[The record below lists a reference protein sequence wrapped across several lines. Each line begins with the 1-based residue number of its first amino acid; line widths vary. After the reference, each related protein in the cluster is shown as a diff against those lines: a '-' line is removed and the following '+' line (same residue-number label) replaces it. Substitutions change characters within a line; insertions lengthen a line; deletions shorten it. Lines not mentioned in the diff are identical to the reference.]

1 MTIDKPRSLRKCI
14 DENCRN
20 CIYDEQAK
28 GTWRQQVT
36 LCSVTS
42 CAIYPV
48 RPVTKSPIPQSVLK
62 YYSVPEAEYPKYGC
76 SRPPE
81 GCFTEHSDSDEYPAE
96 GWPKSAIEK
105 DPNRGDT
112 R

>member
-1 MTIDKPRSLRKCI
+1 MTILTEKKSVSLRNAI

-20 CIYDEQAK
+20 CIYDDKAE

-48 RPVTKSPIPQSVLK
+48 RPVTKSQIPESTLDYYNVTGAERERYALK
-62 YYSVPEAEYPKYGC
+62 NTLKGPLSEHNPVKEYRDKGQHAMV
-76 SRPPE
+76 S
-81 GCFTEHSDSDEYPAE
+81 S
-96 GWPKSAIEK
+96 
-105 DPNRGDT
+105 
-112 R
+112 